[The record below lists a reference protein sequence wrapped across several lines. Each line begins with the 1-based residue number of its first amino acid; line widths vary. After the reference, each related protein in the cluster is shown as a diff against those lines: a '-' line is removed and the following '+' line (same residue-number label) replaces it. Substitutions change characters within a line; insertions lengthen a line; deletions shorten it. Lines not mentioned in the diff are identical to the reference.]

1 MANISTYL
9 QKIMDAVYGE
19 EVRGSIYNALVAM
32 NAEST
37 NAMQYAS
44 TARDSA
50 QASAT
55 EAASS
60 ATTAG
65 QKATAAANSAS
76 VAAVSEAQAKIS
88 EQNAAT
94 SAFDASDAATRAA
107 TSEQNAANSEALAR
121 QKAQEADTSKSAAAL
136 SAANAAASEA
146 AAQTYRNQAETFA
159 GQALTDKNAADAAKA
174 GAEAAQLAAEN
185 ARDAAR
191 TSEQNAKASETTVL
205 SAQGIA
211 VQAKT
216 DAEAANAA
224 AQQAKD
230 DAEDA
235 KDDAEAAA
243 DAAADSASNAAASAL
258 SAQQYSGKPARPDPT
273 TKTWWIWNS
282 MTQQYEDSGIGSDI
296 EGPQGV
302 GISDIQLTSGD
313 HTPGTTDIYTVYL
326 TNGGTY
332 NISVWNGRNG
342 EGAGDVLGKSF
353 ELLIPAA
360 GWSDGRITVADNR
373 LIALST
379 HKYFITA
386 DEASR
391 EEYLNCEVRA
401 LDITSDGFIT
411 FVNSTDPIE
420 DLNVSVLRF
429 ELSANG

>member
-94 SAFDASDAATRAA
+94 SAFNASDAATRAA
-107 TSEQNAANSEALAR
+107 TSEQNAANSEVLAR
-121 QKAQEADTSKSAAAL
+121 QKAQEADTSKSTAAA

-146 AAQTYRNQAETFA
+146 AAQMYRDQAETLA
-159 GQALTDKNAADAAKA
+159 GQVLTDKNAADAAK
-174 GAEAAQLAAEN
+174 LAAEA
-185 ARDAAR
+185 ARDAAKV
-191 TSEQNAKASETTVL
+191 SEQNAKTSETNAL
-205 SAQGIA
+205 AAQNIS
-211 VQAKT
+211 VQSKT
-216 DAEAANAA
+216 DAEAANTAA
-224 AQQAKD
+224 QAAKQAALDAQQA
-230 DAEDA
+230 AEDA

-282 MTQQYEDSGIGSDI
+282 MTQQYEDSGFGSDI

-391 EEYLNCEVRA
+391 EEYLSCEVRA
-401 LDITSDGFIT
+401 LDITTDGFIT
-411 FVNSTDPIE
+411 FVNSTDPTE
-420 DLNVSVLRF
+420 DLTVSVLRF